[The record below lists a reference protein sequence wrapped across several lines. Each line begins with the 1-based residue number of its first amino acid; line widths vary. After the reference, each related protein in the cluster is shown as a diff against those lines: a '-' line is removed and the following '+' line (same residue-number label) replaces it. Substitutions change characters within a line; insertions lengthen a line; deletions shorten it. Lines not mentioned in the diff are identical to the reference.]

1 MELRLYSYWRS
12 SAAYRVRIALNL
24 KKLPHE
30 IIPVHLV
37 KDGGQH
43 HSAEFAG
50 MNPQQLVPILTD
62 GERVIRQ
69 SMAIIEYLDEAYE
82 GAALLPS
89 EIRSRARTRALAQLI
104 ACDIHPLNNLRVLQ
118 YLGRN
123 GNGAYDEEAKATW
136 YRHWIVEGF
145 TALESLL
152 GESPTTGDFC
162 EGDEPTIAD
171 LCLAPQ
177 VYNAIRYECPLRPYP
192 SIRRIYANCMA
203 NEAFHQAAPEQ
214 QPDAE

>member
-30 IIPVHLV
+30 IVPVHLV
-37 KDGGQH
+37 RDGGQQRAPDY
-43 HSAEFAG
+43 SA
-50 MNPQQLVPILTD
+50 MNPQQLVPVLTD

-69 SMAIIEYLDEAYE
+69 SMAIIEYLDEAYD
-82 GAALLPS
+82 GAPLLPS

-104 ACDIHPLNNLRVLQ
+104 ACDVHPLNNLRVLQ
-118 YLGRN
+118 YLGKH
-123 GNGAYDEEAKATW
+123 ADFDEDAKATW

-145 TALESLL
+145 TALEALL
-152 GESPTTGDFC
+152 DESPTTGDFC
-162 EGDEPTIAD
+162 EGDEPTLAD

-203 NEAFHQAAPEQ
+203 NEAFHQASPEQ
-214 QPDAE
+214 QPDAD